1 MNSQQPATLLGIVCL
16 VFGMIAFTAYMRII
30 MYLQALDASLENP
43 PHRRHIGDKLRA
55 YKEFCKD
62 RGKKPW
68 LLTAFAIGAI
78 GAVLAW
84 MPMPWLLFR

>member
-1 MNSQQPATLLGIVCL
+1 MNHRYLATLFGTACL

-30 MYLQALDASLENP
+30 MYLQTLDAGLENP
-43 PHRRHIGDKLRA
+43 PHRPHIGDKLRA
-55 YKEFCKD
+55 YRDFCKD

-68 LLTAFAIGAI
+68 LLTAFAVGAI

-84 MPMPWLLFR
+84 LPMPWFFFR